1 MVSTPDQTVLL
12 VTDLVLLLGFALRL
26 ARLVITDDLG
36 QLLVVEQVQRLQQM
50 IYNNWWDTLSR
61 TERRDVAQG
70 VSEKEPPTTIRV
82 LNAVSCPWCIGFWLA
97 ALALASLLVAWS
109 VGGTLLVIWRIVA
122 GLFTLNYVA
131 AHVGSS
137 LGDFDEPGDSEEE

>member
-1 MVSTPDQTVLL
+1 MNLLL
-12 VTDLVLLLGFALRL
+12 VAADLCLLLGFTLRL
-26 ARLVITDDLG
+26 VRLVIVDDLG
-36 QLLVVEQVQRLQQM
+36 KLLVQEPFEQLQLM
-50 IYNNWWDTLSR
+50 IYANWWEKLTSA
-61 TERRDVAQG
+61 ERRG
-70 VSEKEPPTTIRV
+70 VNDGTAELEPPTTYR
-82 LNAVSCPWCIGFWLA
+82 LLDALSCPWCIGFWLA